1 MTPQQI
7 HNVINKYRAKLQK
20 ANLQPAQFPSEHLVT
35 DWRLQ
40 IKHCMWMLDRME
52 EFLKEDRLEKVNRW
66 LGFIQGVLWAQSIYT
81 IENLKEDNRNGTT

>member
-1 MTPQQI
+1 
-7 HNVINKYRAKLQK
+7 
-20 ANLQPAQFPSEHLVT
+20 
-35 DWRLQ
+35 
-40 IKHCMWMLDRME
+40 MWMLDRME